1 MRPQSNP
8 RDKVKSLHIPQAV
21 VSELFEEYL
30 ACERPIH
37 HVSLPLAQ
45 KQRLTENAQ
54 WILYYRCDIGGEHF
68 RLLVMTENLEEKIPL
83 LPVVTS

>member
-1 MRPQSNP
+1 MWPQSNP
-8 RDKVKSLHIPQAV
+8 IDKVKSLHILLAV
-21 VSELFEEYL
+21 VSELFKEYL
-30 ACERPIH
+30 ARQRVIH

-54 WILYYRCDIGGEHF
+54 WILYYRCDIRSEHF
-68 RLLVMTENLEEKIPL
+68 RLGLTQNLEEKIPL